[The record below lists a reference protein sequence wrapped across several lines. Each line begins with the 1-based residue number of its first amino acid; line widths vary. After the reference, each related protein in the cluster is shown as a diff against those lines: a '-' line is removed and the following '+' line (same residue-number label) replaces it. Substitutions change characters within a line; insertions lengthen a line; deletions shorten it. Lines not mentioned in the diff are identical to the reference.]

1 MSLLSPNRLKARLA
15 PHLHWR
21 VPFEA
26 GVYANSPR
34 WSNKGSSSSTLT
46 VDTMLTTHSLDLDP
60 VPVHMRTWG
69 GTVSKAVFSN
79 KCTVLLYKGLLGILD
94 VRHARATTRKHCVI
108 CYGPRIHC

>member
-1 MSLLSPNRLKARLA
+1 MSFLSPNRLRAKLA

-34 WSNKGSSSSTLT
+34 WSNKGLCFAHVPVTSHHRSWIMSVLT
-46 VDTMLTTHSLDLDP
+46 VLLADLDP

-69 GTVSKAVFSN
+69 GLVSHPHYAK
-79 KCTVLLYKGLLGILD
+79 VLPHVHFL
-94 VRHARATTRKHCVI
+94 RAI
-108 CYGPRIHC
+108 PFGWMIS